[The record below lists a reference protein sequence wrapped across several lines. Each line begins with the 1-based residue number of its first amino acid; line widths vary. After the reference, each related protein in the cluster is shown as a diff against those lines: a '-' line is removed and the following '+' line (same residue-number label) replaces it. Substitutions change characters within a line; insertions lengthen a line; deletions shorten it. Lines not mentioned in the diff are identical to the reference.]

1 MLEKVR
7 GLPATVKLAILALT
21 SAVIA
26 AIIVAPFVTL
36 TLLTI
41 LITAASILRI
51 AVYLVHDI

>member
-1 MLEKVR
+1 
-7 GLPATVKLAILALT
+7 
-21 SAVIA
+21 
-26 AIIVAPFVTL
+26 VTL